1 MRIVVAGGG
10 PVGLTTAALLA
21 DREVEVTV
29 VESLAAVSREPRA
42 STFHAPTLE
51 LLDTLDVTERMHAMG
66 LIADRYQNRDRARGI
81 VAEFDFGLLADDT
94 KYPYRLQCEQHKLC
108 ELLVERLAAHPYAD
122 LRFSTRLEGF
132 TQDGTG
138 VEVTVRG
145 TDGVDRLRADL
156 LVAAEGANSS
166 IREALGIDFTGTTY
180 EDRYLVLVTLF
191 PFEDHLEGLT
201 WVNYISD
208 PREYVVLLRA
218 PEGWRV
224 LFRAPANLSDT
235 EAQDAE
241 SCRRRLRGVVAGAE
255 EHEIL
260 HTQLYRIH
268 QRVAERFADGRVLLI
283 GDAAH
288 INSPIGGMGM
298 NNGIHDAFA
307 LARVLPDA
315 LSGTAGL
322 AVLED
327 WGHRRHEVARR
338 YIQVITDRNA
348 KVLGEQDEA
357 ERLRQQAELAAAAAD
372 PVRAREWMLGA
383 SMLRPVWE
391 QGLLPARA

>member
-1 MRIVVAGGG
+1 MRIVVVGGG
-10 PVGLTTAALLA
+10 PVGLTSAALLA
-21 DREVEVTV
+21 DREIEVIV
-29 VESLAAVSREPRA
+29 VESLDAVSHEPRA

-51 LLDTLDVTERMHAMG
+51 LLDTLDVTGSMHATG
-66 LIADRYQNRDRARGI
+66 LIADRYQHRDRERGI

-94 KYPYRLQCEQHKLC
+94 KYPYRLQCEQYKLC
-108 ELLVERLAAHPYAD
+108 ELLADRLAAHPHAD

-132 TQDGTG
+132 AQDGTG
-138 VEVTVRG
+138 VDVTVRG
-145 TDGVDRLRADL
+145 PGGVDRLRADL

-166 IREALGIDFTGTTY
+166 IRETLGIDFTGTTY
-180 EDRYLVLVTLF
+180 EDRYLVVITLF
-191 PFEDHLEGLT
+191 PFEDHLEGLV

-224 LFRAPANLSDT
+224 LFRAPADLSDS
-235 EAQDAE
+235 DAHDPE
-241 SCRRRLRGVVAGAE
+241 SSRRRLRGVVAGAE
-255 EHEIL
+255 EHEIID
-260 HTQLYRIH
+260 TQLYRIH
-268 QRVAERFADGRVLLI
+268 QRVAERFTDGRVLLI

-307 LARVLPDA
+307 LARLLD
-315 LSGTAGL
+315 GTIDSA
-322 AVLED
+322 ALED
-327 WGHRRHEVARR
+327 WGRRRREVARR

-348 KVLGEQDEA
+348 KALGEQNEG
-357 ERLRQQAELAAAAAD
+357 ERLRQQAELAAIASD

-383 SMLRPVWE
+383 SMLRAVWE